1 MAIDK
6 VSVLLGV
13 TFSTFQLSL
22 NIDKAKIKSYHIL
35 KLSVNEIDTIKIQ
48 FCTSVNCVN
57 PRTVYIKI
65 AK

>member
-6 VSVLLGV
+6 LSVLLGV

-35 KLSVNEIDTIKIQ
+35 KLSVNEIDTIKLNFAQVLI
-48 FCTSVNCVN
+48 V
-57 PRTVYIKI
+57 
-65 AK
+65 